1 MKTKYFLVFL
11 VLLLSVVFHDIV
23 QAQSCLV
30 MEYDADGN
38 RISRQVT
45 TNCIEKREIAEVQ
58 ETETYED
65 VDVYPNPNN
74 GMFIIIMQDCV
85 KQEAACYELF
95 DVNGMMLLSGKLH
108 ENETEVDVGTVPVG
122 VYLLR
127 IKNGEN
133 VISKVIVIN

>member
-1 MKTKYFLVFL
+1 MKTKYFLIFL

-30 MEYDADGN
+30 MECDADGN

>member
-1 MKTKYFLVFL
+1 
-11 VLLLSVVFHDIV
+11 
-23 QAQSCLV
+23 

>member
-1 MKTKYFLVFL
+1 MKTKYFLIFL

-108 ENETEVDVGTVPVG
+108 EDETEVDVGTVPAG

>member
-1 MKTKYFLVFL
+1 MKTKYFLIFL

>member
-1 MKTKYFLVFL
+1 MKTKYFLIFL

-65 VDVYPNPNN
+65 VNVYPNPNN
-74 GMFIIIMQDCV
+74 GMFKIIMQDCV
-85 KQEAACYELF
+85 KQEAAYYELYG
-95 DVNGMMLLSGKLH
+95 VNGMMLLSDKLH
-108 ENETEVDVGTVPVG
+108 ENETEVDVGSVPAG

-127 IKNGEN
+127 IKHGDN

>member
-1 MKTKYFLVFL
+1 MKTKYFLIFL
-11 VLLLSVVFHDIV
+11 ALLLSVACPTVV

-58 ETETYED
+58 EVEIYED
-65 VDVYPNPNN
+65 VSVYPNPNN
-74 GMFIIIMQDCV
+74 GKFTVIVQDCI
-85 KQEAACYELF
+85 KQGAAYYELY
-95 DVNGMMLLSGKLH
+95 DVHGMMLFSGKLH
-108 ENETEVDVGTVPVG
+108 ENETEVDVGTVSAG

-127 IKNGEN
+127 IKNGDN
-133 VISKVIVIN
+133 VISKIIVIQ

>member
-1 MKTKYFLVFL
+1 MKTKYFLIFL

-95 DVNGMMLLSGKLH
+95 DVNGMMLLSGKLY